1 MTSKTRYVMKLI
13 FVIFLIIATPA
24 VFFGSIGNHPLQV
37 RENATRTIAVV
48 NEDIETNQ
56 EGKSVKFGEKIMSI
70 LQEDSD
76 YQWTVLGRSAAVN
89 GLQNTKYDA
98 VVYIPSDFSNNIM
111 TYDSQQPMKAQFQ
124 YTVQDQLNVINREKV
139 LREMERATN
148 RVNGK
153 ITTLYWTYVSQDLEN
168 VRSRFDEILQKE
180 IEFQNAMLAFYS
192 PSSKNLTGNI
202 EQQKGMIETIQTTMN
217 SAAKASPQR
226 EDNMNQFQKDLTDFV
241 EFVEKYKEYQEKQ
254 QQTLQQLQDNS
265 LTEVANI
272 SMNQTSRYTN
282 SIELFNQQSGQINVG
297 LEEIGKQLEKSNQNI
312 SALSNVQLDKT
323 EKMMTYFREQDE
335 NSFNEIESTLGSL
348 KKELTRE
355 NQGQAYPA
363 AVDMTRFSTEQTT
376 TEKLNMEMERTELQA
391 IAKEMNKVKESL
403 ATTAEPQAKQVVS
416 AIDRLPVLAERISNV
431 EQQLAAIENQENPL
445 QKVVDELN
453 VKINTLLENTSSL
466 VGQNNGFIQE
476 IEVKEEAILAS
487 PVLNQEKKDSLSAT
501 FSKNIDYWLPNT
513 ILNYYGSLVQLDTLL
528 QNSLDDKKNYE
539 ATVKTITPIL
549 GATKGEQDILGELS
563 TDLSASSIQMTDFQ
577 KQFQSFMTDYNQ
589 NIEDQ
594 QDSIMEDLGLIEES
608 SNQVLEQLTLTDSPI
623 STAGVDGN
631 SVVVN
636 QQGIAQEMTMIN
648 DLMNSLGKSQNQVVT
663 YTNEL
668 QSKVQGVQKDAN
680 TLNNKWTTNVSTT
693 KLFRDDMF
701 NVLGNTYVDGRQNG
715 PVYEHLANP
724 LQISGDGTSKEED
737 KKVPPVIVLMIVL
750 ISGLLI
756 GYFSHYFKGAPRL
769 VQGSMFVL
777 LNLIVG
783 LIISLYGLNIY
794 PLEEVRAIEWTITTI
809 LLLTAASTVVL
820 VSFTFGNLLGWIVSV
835 GLVMFFI
842 GSFLPL
848 LAPNINYEDPMSKVY
863 MSIQYEDQTLFIP
876 TVSILAAIIL
886 ALTLLPLGMSI
897 WKNRVSDINE
907 DQANEA

>member
-24 VFFGSIGNHPLQV
+24 VFFGSIGDHPLQV

-48 NEDIETNQ
+48 NEDIEANQ

-98 VVYIPSDFSNNIM
+98 VVYLPSDFSNNIM

-168 VRSRFDEILQKE
+168 VKSKFDGILQKE
-180 IEFQNAMLAFYS
+180 IEFQNAMLSFYS

-217 SAAKASPQR
+217 SAAKVSPQR

-241 EFVEKYKEYQEKQ
+241 KFVEQYKEYQEKQ

-312 SALSNVQLDKT
+312 SALSTVQLDKT

-363 AVDMTRFSTEQTT
+363 TVDMSRFSTEQTT
-376 TEKLNMEMERTELQA
+376 TEKLNMEEERTELQA

-403 ATTAEPQAKQVVS
+403 ATTAEPRANQVVS

-431 EQQLAAIENQENPL
+431 EQQLTAIEDQENPL

-453 VKINTLLENTSSL
+453 AKINTLLENTSSL

-476 IEVKEEAILAS
+476 IEKKEEAILAS

-539 ATVKTITPIL
+539 ATVKSITPIL

-577 KQFQSFMTDYNQ
+577 KQFQGFMTDYNQ

-594 QDSIMEDLGLIEES
+594 QDSIMEDLGVIEES
-608 SNQVLEQLTLTDSPI
+608 SNQVLEQLTLTDAPV

-631 SVVVN
+631 TVVVN
-636 QQGIAQEMTMIN
+636 QQGIAQEMAMIN
-648 DLMNSLGKSQNQVVT
+648 DLMNSLGKSQNQVIT

-693 KLFRDDMF
+693 KLFRNDMF

-820 VSFTFGNLLGWIVSV
+820 VSFTLGNLLGWIVSV

-863 MSIQYEDQTLFIP
+863 MSIQYEAQTLFIP
-876 TVSILAAIIL
+876 AVSILAAIIL

-897 WKNRVSDINE
+897 WKNRVSDIDE